1 MFLLDPTMPGAPADL
16 VFSAS
21 DLVAASECE
30 YRTLRILDEKLG
42 RSPKAD
48 FPADEMQAR
57 AGKLGDVHEHK
68 VLADLVDRHG
78 PWDASR
84 GTGVYCVERGTPDRA
99 DLVDKARET
108 AAALRT
114 GADVVFQATFFDGE
128 FLGYA
133 DFLVREEAD
142 PAGSGLSGSDMP
154 GSGLPDSDLPSSAL
168 PSSALPGGDRGAQ
181 RYAVW
186 DTKLARHAKVGAL
199 LQLAA
204 YGDQLIGLGLIPA
217 PRVTLVL
224 GNMERSSHSLDDLLP
239 VYRER
244 RDRFRELTAAHRHGE
259 APVVWQQSGISFCGR
274 CDYCAEQVAGHRDL
288 LMVAGMTSVQRKKL
302 VADGVTT
309 IDALADLPL
318 DLATGSR
325 RRLRD
330 QARTQTGLEAA
341 DGSRTFVKEG
351 QPHTVTYKVLADN
364 ALAGIPAPS
373 DGDIF
378 FDFEG
383 DPLWQDPA
391 GQWGLEY
398 LFGVVEAPR
407 PTDPPGQEPVFRPF
421 WAHSRAGERQAF
433 LDFLAYVEERR
444 AQYPDM
450 HVYHYAPYEKTA
462 LRHLS
467 LNHVAGE
474 DVVDSWLRDGL
485 LVDLYATV
493 RHSLRISEA
502 SYSIKKLEPLYMGD
516 NLRSGDVKDAGASV
530 VAYAAYCEARDAG
543 PETQAEAAAI
553 LASISDYN
561 QYDCLSTLR
570 LRDWL
575 LQLHGGAPVAP
586 GEAGA
591 LAEAGVEVAGAEMA
605 GVAATTAGPGTAAGS
620 QTPSDALPDAEPSPE
635 EASLRAFLDAIPE
648 HRELTPDEQAVAM
661 VAAATGYHRRER
673 KQFWWEHF
681 DRLESEVDRWRDQRN
696 VFIVEAA
703 EVVSDW
709 APPTSRARTESRT
722 LRLTGIMSEGSEFKP
737 GSTWFRMFEDPLP
750 DGLGE
755 VDGGRTPRRA
765 ATSRSSGAGTA
776 VGSTGT
782 GTRAAGRSAGTA
794 TALHEAAMPPSRDG
808 IFGTLVEAV
817 EDHPDQPGRTVITVT
832 EKSTGKVPPY
842 FQLPMAL
849 TDDRPIPTVS
859 IEAALAELA
868 QLVGSS
874 LPELPWHP
882 GVDILRRTAP
892 RLAGLPNLPGVGNDE
907 AGHTDYVSAITQAL
921 KHLDRSYLAVQ
932 GPPGTG
938 KTFVGSHVI
947 ARLVEAGW
955 KVGVVA
961 QSHAVVENMLCTAIA
976 KAGVDPAVVAK
987 RLAQPHDVPWTC
999 VADEDIAR
1007 LLDADGGCLVGGTAW
1022 TMTGKCVP
1030 AGSLDLLVIDE
1041 AGQYSLANTLAV
1053 ARSAKRLLLLG
1064 DPQQLP
1070 QVTQGSHP
1078 EPVDESALG
1087 WLSAGHA
1094 TMPAE
1099 LGYFLAD
1106 SWRMH
1111 PELCRKV
1118 SVLSY
1123 DSRLESAPA
1132 ASLRHLDGVPPGVE
1146 TVLVPHAGNTTS
1158 SAEEAAAIVGLA
1170 REHIGLKW
1178 TPGKDEPI
1186 RRLEAKDI
1194 LVVAAYNAQVQTI
1207 RHALDQDGLSGV
1219 RVGTVDKFQ
1228 GQEAPVVLVSMACS
1242 AIAEAPR
1249 GAEFLLN
1256 RNRINVAVSRGQW
1269 RAVIVRSPE
1278 LTNYMP
1284 SRPFALEE
1292 LGAFLGLS
1300 PAARGELSRRPE
1312 SS

>member
-1 MFLLDPTMPGAPADL
+1 MFLLDTPGAPADL

-57 AGKLGDVHEHK
+57 AGKLGDLHEHK
-68 VLADLVDRHG
+68 VLASLIDRHG
-78 PWDASR
+78 TWDASR
-84 GTGVYCVERGTPDRA
+84 GTGVYCIERGTPDRA
-99 DLVDKARET
+99 SLADKARET
-108 AAALRT
+108 ATVLRA

-133 DFLVREEAD
+133 DFLVREETA
-142 PAGSGLSGSDMP
+142 
-154 GSGLPDSDLPSSAL
+154 LPD
-168 PSSALPGGDRGAQ
+168 GVHGAQ

-204 YGDQLIGLGLIPA
+204 YGDQLIGLGLEPA

-244 RDRFRELTAAHRHGE
+244 RARFRGLTAAHRHGE
-259 APVVWQQSGISFCGR
+259 TAVAWQQPGVSYCGR

-302 VADGVTT
+302 VADGITT
-309 IDALADLPL
+309 IDALAELPL
-318 DLATGSR
+318 HQATGSR

-330 QARTQTGLEAA
+330 QARMQTGLEAA

-398 LFGVVEAPR
+398 LFGVIEAPR
-407 PTDPPGQEPVFRPF
+407 PTDPPGKEPVFRPF

-462 LRHLS
+462 LRNLS

-575 LQLHGGAPVAP
+575 LQLRGGAPAAP
-586 GEAGA
+586 GA
-591 LAEAGVEVAGAEMA
+591 A
-605 GVAATTAGPGTAAGS
+605 GVADAGAGMPGVEAAGVGATAAGPGTAAGS
-620 QTPSDALPDAEPSPE
+620 QTPPEAVPDAEPSPE
-635 EASLRAFLDAIPE
+635 EANLRAFLDAIPE
-648 HRELTPDEQAVAM
+648 HRELGPDEQAVAM

-696 VFIVEAA
+696 VFVVEAA

-765 ATSRSSGAGTA
+765 APGQSAGAGTA
-776 VGSTGT
+776 AGSTGAST
-782 GTRAAGRSAGTA
+782 GTVPGATGSSAGTE
-794 TALHEAAMPPSRDG
+794 TARHETAMPPSRDG
-808 IFGTLVEAV
+808 IFGTLVAAV
-817 EDHPDQPGRTVITVT
+817 EDHPDQPGRTVITIT

-859 IEAALAELA
+859 IEAALTELA
-868 QLVGSS
+868 QLVGST
-874 LPELPWHP
+874 LPELPKHP

-892 RLAGLPNLPGVGNDE
+892 RLAGLPNLSAVGNDE
-907 AGHTDYVSAITQAL
+907 AGHADYVSAITQAL
-921 KHLDRSYLAVQ
+921 QHLDRSYLAVQ

-947 ARLVEAGW
+947 ARLVKAGW
-955 KVGVVA
+955 NVGVVA

-1087 WLSAGHA
+1087 WLSDGHA

-1123 DSRLESAPA
+1123 DGRLESAPA

-1146 TVLVPHAGNTTS
+1146 TVLVPHAGHTTS
-1158 SAEEAAAIVGLA
+1158 SAEEAAAVVRLA

-1178 TPGKDEPI
+1178 TPAKDEPI

-1207 RHALDQDGLSGV
+1207 RHALDQDGLPGV

-1300 PAARGELSRRPE
+1300 PGELSRK
-1312 SS
+1312 

>member
-1 MFLLDPTMPGAPADL
+1 MFLLHPVTPGTPADL

-57 AGKLGDVHEHK
+57 AGKLGDLHEHK
-68 VLADLVDRHG
+68 VLAGLIAKYG
-78 PWDASR
+78 AWDPAH
-84 GTGVYCVERGTPDRA
+84 GTGVYSVERGTTDRT
-99 DLVDKARET
+99 DLTSKHDET
-108 AAALRT
+108 AAALRA

-133 DFLVREEAD
+133 DFLIKEGST
-142 PAGSGLSGSDMP
+142 AG
-154 GSGLPDSDLPSSAL
+154 AT
-168 PSSALPGGDRGAQ
+168 AR

-204 YGDQLIGLGLIPA
+204 YGDQLIQLGLTPA

-224 GNMERSSHSLDDLLP
+224 GNLEHSVHSLADLLP

-244 RDRFRELTAAHRHGE
+244 RVRFRDLTAAHR
-259 APVVWQQSGISFCGR
+259 AADVPVRWQQPGVGHCGR
-274 CDYCAEQVAGHRDL
+274 CDYCAEQVAEHRDL

-302 VADGVTT
+302 IADHVTT
-309 IDALADLPL
+309 IDALAELPPE
-318 DLATGSR
+318 LAAGSR

-330 QARTQTGLEAA
+330 QARMQTGRENP
-341 DGSRTFVKEG
+341 DGSRTFIKDGER
-351 QPHTVTYKVLADN
+351 HTVTYKVLPDN
-364 ALAGIPAPS
+364 ALASIPAPS

-383 DPLWQDPA
+383 DPLWQDPT

-398 LFGVVEAPR
+398 LFGVIEAPL
-407 PTDPPGQEPVFRPF
+407 PGDPPGATPVFRPF

-444 AQYPDM
+444 ARYPDM

-462 LRHLS
+462 LRKLS
-467 LNHVAGE
+467 LTHVAGE
-474 DVVDSWLRDGL
+474 DIVDSWLRDGL

-530 VAYAAYCEARDAG
+530 VAYAAYCTARDGG
-543 PETQAEAAAI
+543 PGTQAEAAAI

-561 QYDCLSTLR
+561 EYDCLSTLR

-575 LQLHGGAPVAP
+575 LGLRLQGRTPAAVPA
-586 GEAGA
+586 AGA
-591 LAEAGVEVAGAEMA
+591 VPL
-605 GVAATTAGPGTAAGS
+605 TAAGAAPAAGPAKVS
-620 QTPSDALPDAEPSPE
+620 PPEAAAIEPDAEPTAE
-635 EASLRAFLDAIPE
+635 EERLRAYLDAVPDN
-648 HRELTPDEQAVAM
+648 RELTADEQAVAM

-681 DRLESEVDRWRDQRN
+681 DRLESEVDRWSDQRN
-696 VFIVEAA
+696 VFIVESAA
-703 EVVSDW
+703 VLSDW
-709 APPTSRARTESRT
+709 APPTARARTESRT
-722 LRLTGIMSEGSEFKP
+722 LRLTGVMSEASEFRA

-750 DGLGE
+750 DGLGD
-755 VDGGRTPRRA
+755 VDGGRTPRPSAPGLGPHTADGA
-765 ATSRSSGAGTA
+765 AQAGIA
-776 VGSTGT
+776 
-782 GTRAAGRSAGTA
+782 RE
-794 TALHEAAMPPSRDG
+794 ALSRDG

-817 EDHPDQPGRTVITVT
+817 EDHPDQPGKTVITIT
-832 EKSTGKVPPY
+832 EKSSGRVPPY

-849 TDDRPIPTVS
+849 TPDRPIPTAS

-868 QLVGSS
+868 QLVGAALPS
-874 LPELPWHP
+874 LPKHAGL
-882 GVDILRRTAP
+882 DILRRVPP
-892 RLAGLPNLPGVGNDE
+892 RLTTLPGLPPVPHDASGN
-907 AGHTDYVSAITQAL
+907 ADYVSAITSAL
-921 KHLDRSYLAVQ
+921 EHLDRSYLAVQ

-938 KTFVGSHVI
+938 KTHVGSHVI
-947 ARLVEAGW
+947 ARLVHRGW

-961 QSHAVVENMLCTAIA
+961 QSHAVVENMLCTAID
-976 KAGVDPAVVAK
+976 KAGVDPRVVAK
-987 RLAQPHDVPWTC
+987 RLAQPHDVPWTHT
-999 VADEDIAR
+999 ADDDIVR
-1007 LLDADGGCLVGGTAW
+1007 LLNGPGGCLIGGTAW
-1022 TMTGKCVP
+1022 TMTGKGVP
-1030 AGSLDLLVIDE
+1030 PGSLDLLVIDE

-1053 ARSAKRLLLLG
+1053 ARSASRLLLLG

-1078 EPVDESALG
+1078 QPVDESALG

-1111 PELCRKV
+1111 PQLCRAV
-1118 SVLSY
+1118 SQLSY
-1123 DSRLESAPA
+1123 DAKLESAPA
-1132 ASLRHLDGVPPGVE
+1132 ASLRQLDGAPAGVE
-1146 TVLVPHAGNTTS
+1146 TVLVEHTGNTTS
-1158 SAEEAAAIVGLA
+1158 SREEAAMIVRLA
-1170 REHIGLKW
+1170 NDHIGLKW
-1178 TPGKDEPI
+1178 TPSRDEPV
-1186 RRLEAKDI
+1186 RRLEANDI
-1194 LVVAAYNAQVQTI
+1194 LVVAAYNAQVQAI
-1207 RHALDQDGLSGV
+1207 RHALDHAGLPDV

-1284 SRPFALEE
+1284 TRPAALEE
-1292 LGAFLGLS
+1292 LGAFIGLS
-1300 PAARGELSRRPE
+1300 PRPLSRLPQ